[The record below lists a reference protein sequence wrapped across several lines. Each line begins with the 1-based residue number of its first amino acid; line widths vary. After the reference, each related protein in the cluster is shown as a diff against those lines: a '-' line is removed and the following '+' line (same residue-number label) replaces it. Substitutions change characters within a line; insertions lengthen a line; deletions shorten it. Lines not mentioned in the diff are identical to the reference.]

1 MKKRTKNVL
10 CGLAMVASFG
20 LGYAISPGKDKVIET
35 IKEVQG
41 IEHGVET
48 CERGFELTNE
58 YLNTCEL
65 DADAAVALSG
75 KALNGISGDYLK
87 DSIKLQ
93 ESLNLTSID
102 ELMPYANAVKEVAR
116 DNFNTEYAGK
126 TVPGKFMDANNVKCL
141 DNVAGDTRFFSFEY
155 NGKEVMPLHY
165 DLLGEEQITFVDK
178 DRMSPGIQNKL
189 KDKLSE
195 ELEKAVAVEPD
206 NYVMIGP
213 PGPN

>member
-58 YLNTCEL
+58 YLNTCDL

-87 DSIKLQ
+87 DSIKLAT
-93 ESLNLTSID
+93 LKRVLFCSIA
-102 ELMPYANAVKEVAR
+102 LIKIGVLI
-116 DNFNTEYAGK
+116 FNDGHK
-126 TVPGKFMDANNVKCL
+126 
-141 DNVAGDTRFFSFEY
+141 S
-155 NGKEVMPLHY
+155 
-165 DLLGEEQITFVDK
+165 
-178 DRMSPGIQNKL
+178 
-189 KDKLSE
+189 
-195 ELEKAVAVEPD
+195 
-206 NYVMIGP
+206 
-213 PGPN
+213 

>member
-1 MKKRTKNVL
+1 MKRRTKNVL

-58 YLNTCEL
+58 YLNTCDL

-102 ELMPYANAVKEVAR
+102 ELLPYANAVKEVAQ
-116 DNFNTEYAGK
+116 DNFNTQYADK
-126 TVPGKFMDANNVKCL
+126 VTPERFMNAGEVKCL
-141 DNVAGDTRFFSFEY
+141 DNVAGDSRFFSFEY

-189 KDKLSE
+189 NNKLSE